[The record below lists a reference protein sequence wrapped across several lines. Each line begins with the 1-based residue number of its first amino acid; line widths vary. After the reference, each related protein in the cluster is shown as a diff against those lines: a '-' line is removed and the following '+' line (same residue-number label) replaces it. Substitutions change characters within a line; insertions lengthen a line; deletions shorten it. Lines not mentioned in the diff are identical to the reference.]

1 MLDARVMANLTG
13 AVWWTRFDVIHGAV
27 GPVKERCA
35 VISWM
40 SSIQTDVGGG
50 LPAPMRSVPNDPV
63 GFQSPR
69 HDQRLYASL
78 TLRTAR
84 SLTLGEIDDSVC
96 TLHDSIQ

>member
-1 MLDARVMANLTG
+1 MLDARVMAYLTG
-13 AVWWTRFDVIHGAV
+13 AAWWTRFDVIHGAV

-50 LPAPMRSVPNDPV
+50 LPAPMRSVPNDLGV
-63 GFQSPR
+63 SEPR

-96 TLHDSIQ
+96 TMHDSIQ